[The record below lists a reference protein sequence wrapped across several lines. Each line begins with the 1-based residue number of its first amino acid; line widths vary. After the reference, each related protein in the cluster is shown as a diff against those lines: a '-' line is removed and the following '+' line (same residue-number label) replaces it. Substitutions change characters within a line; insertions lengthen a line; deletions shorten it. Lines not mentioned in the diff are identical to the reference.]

1 MWLGFIY
8 LWFWKH
14 IIESRGMWYVC
25 INFHL
30 RAFSIYL
37 FYILAN
43 SQTLGCIFINKVY
56 HHFLQPGSIYHL
68 PPFSFL
74 KCNDLSKKK
83 VFSQTVFVLCLL
95 LREFFYVK
103 EKILVCFAGFGKWRI
118 EGGVGIY
125 YFHFGSRMM

>member
-1 MWLGFIY
+1 M
-8 LWFWKH
+8 
-14 IIESRGMWYVC
+14 C

-83 VFSQTVFVLCLL
+83 VFSQTVFVLCLQ
-95 LREFFYVK
+95 LREFYVK
-103 EKILVCFAGFGKWRI
+103 GRENLGVLCGVWKVKNRRWCRHLLLSLWKQNDVVCLRCSI
-118 EGGVGIY
+118 TET
-125 YFHFGSRMM
+125 SRFQVCG